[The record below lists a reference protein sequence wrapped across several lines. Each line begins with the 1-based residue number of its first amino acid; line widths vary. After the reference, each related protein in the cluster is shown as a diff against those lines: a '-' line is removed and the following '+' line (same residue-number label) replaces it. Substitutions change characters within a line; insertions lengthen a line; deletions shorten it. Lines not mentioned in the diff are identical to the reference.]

1 MSKQE
6 AVNRLAHAIAFD
18 PATSIGP
25 VAAAFFEDRSEAAC
39 IMGPI
44 GSAKTS
50 VSLMK
55 MFMVAIQQEPNVM
68 GVRYSKF
75 AVIRDT
81 YRNLWNTTIQSWK
94 AWVPEELG
102 EFTGGK
108 NEPGKHHL
116 RFNINDG
123 TIVDMLVEFIAVGD
137 NNVEDI
143 MRGWEGTAAYL
154 NEADRLQED
163 VFYFVRGRV
172 GRYPNVP
179 SCGVKA
185 SWSGVWAD
193 MNAPDEENYMAKLFI
208 FEKPD
213 SFKFFQQPGG
223 REANAENIKNLPNG
237 YYEKQIAGQT
247 DYYIRRMID
256 NKLGYSRDGQ
266 PCYPEFND
274 NLHVA
279 VNNLQPIP
287 GLPIDIGFDCG
298 LTPAGVIGQQ
308 LPNGGWRI
316 LTEIIADGIGAK
328 RFGQLVKRVL
338 TTEYRQFYRNIRSCT
353 CDPAGLSKSAGD
365 AEERSWRDLVMAE
378 TGLMIRP
385 APTNAIT
392 PRLDTVKNVLNR
404 MIDGQPGF
412 LLSPTCKVLR
422 KGFNSGYKF
431 KKVANSNSNVLVSDS
446 PDKNEY
452 SHPHDA
458 LQYLLCG
465 AGEYNETMGRQ
476 SHFEKGKVYRAN
488 TTFRI
493 FK

>member
-1 MSKQE
+1 MNNVDALKLAK
-6 AVNRLAHAIAFD
+6 AVSFN
-18 PATSIGP
+18 PSQSIGP
-25 VAAAFFEDRSEAAC
+25 VAASFFEDRSSAAC

-55 MFMVAIQQEPNVM
+55 ILLAAMQQEPNPE
-68 GVRYSKF
+68 GVRYTKF

-81 YRNLWNTTIQSWK
+81 YRNLWNTTIASWK
-94 AWVPEELG
+94 AWIPETLG
-102 EFTGGK
+102 QFSGGK

-116 RFNINDG
+116 RFKLNDG
-123 TIVDMLVEFIAVGD
+123 TIVDTLVEFIAIGD
-137 NNVEDI
+137 NNVEDV
-143 MRGWEGTAAYL
+143 MRGWEGTGAYL
-154 NEADRLQED
+154 NEADRLDED
-163 VFYFVRGRV
+163 VFHFVLGRV
-172 GRYPNVP
+172 GRYPSIP

-185 SWSGVWAD
+185 SWYGIWAD
-193 MNAPDEENYMAKLFI
+193 MNAPDEENYMARLFI
-208 FEKPD
+208 FEKPE
-213 SFKFFQQPGG
+213 SYAFFQQPGG
-223 REANAENIKNLPNG
+223 RDPNAENLDNLPNG
-237 YYEKQIAGQT
+237 YYEKQLAGQT

-266 PCYPEFND
+266 PVYPEYND
-274 NLHVA
+274 TLHVA
-279 VNNLQPIP
+279 NMPLRPLA
-287 GLPIDIGFDCG
+287 GLPLDIGFDCG

-308 LPNGGWRI
+308 TSTGQWRV
-316 LTEIIADGIGAK
+316 LKEIIADGIGAK
-328 RFGQLVKRVL
+328 RFGDLVNRILK
-338 TTEYRQFYRNIRSCT
+338 TEFHGYRIRSCT

-365 AEERSWRDLVMAE
+365 AEERSWRDIVANV

-392 PRLDTVKNVLNR
+392 PRLDCVKMVLNR

-412 LLSPTCKVLR
+412 LLSPDAKVLR

-431 KKVANSNSNVLVSDS
+431 KKVADTNTKVLISDT

-458 LQYLLCG
+458 LQYLLLG
-465 AGEYNETMGRQ
+465 GGEYRETMGHRL
-476 SHFEKGKVYRAN
+476 SPAKPFYRAQ
-488 TTFRI
+488 TEYRI

>member
-1 MSKQE
+1 MTKQDDVNKLAR
-6 AVNRLAHAIAFD
+6 AVSFD

-25 VAAAFFEDRSEAAC
+25 VAAAYFEDRSMASC

-55 MFMVAIQQEPNVM
+55 ILVAAMCQEPNAES
-68 GVRYSKF
+68 VRYTKF

-94 AWVPEELG
+94 AWIPETLG
-102 EFTGGK
+102 EFSGGK

-116 RFNINDG
+116 RFKLGDG
-123 TIVDMLVEFIAVGD
+123 TIVDTLVEFIAIGD
-137 NNVEDI
+137 NNVEDV
-143 MRGWEGTAAYL
+143 MRGWEGTGAYL

-163 VFYFVRGRV
+163 VFHFVSGRV
-172 GRYPNVP
+172 GRYPSVP

-185 SWSGVWAD
+185 SWYGIWAD

-208 FEKPD
+208 FDKPE
-213 SFKFFQQPGG
+213 SYAFFCQPGG
-223 REANAENIKNLPNG
+223 REANAENLRNLPDG
-237 YYEKQIAGQT
+237 YYQKQLAGQT

-266 PCYPEFND
+266 PVYPEYND
-274 NLHVA
+274 SLHA
-279 VNNLQPIP
+279 AQSALQPIP

-298 LTPAGVIGQQ
+298 LTPAGIIGQQ
-308 LPNGGWRI
+308 SASGQWRI

-328 RFGQLVKRVL
+328 RFGTLVKRVL
-338 TTEYRQFYRNIRSCT
+338 NSLYHGYRVRSCT

-365 AEERSWRDLVMAE
+365 ENERSWREIVAAE
-378 TGLMIRP
+378 TGLNIRP
-385 APTNAIT
+385 APTNAIM
-392 PRLDTVKNVLNR
+392 PRLDTVKMVLNR

-412 LLSPTCKVLR
+412 ILSPACRVLR

-431 KKVANSNSNVLVSDS
+431 EKVANSNSNILLSDE
-446 PDKNEY
+446 PKKNEY
-452 SHPHDA
+452 SHPHDG

-465 AGEYNETMGRQ
+465 AGEYREAMGR
-476 SHFEKGKVYRAN
+476 GKMNKRTGCYKAK
-488 TTFRI
+488 TDFRI
-493 FK
+493 F